1 MENQKLENLLNL
13 ALETPEALRE
23 KSLNLN
29 VGYEAASRTWEL
41 IVKYNGNLSALAA
54 MGIGVE
60 ELLAGYAV
68 LTVPEEFVDEVAGLP
83 EIEYVEKPKRLFF
96 AVDNLPMDE
105 LSADRALAGGISAD
119 YNSMEQAKEAS
130 CILPVTVRE
139 PYLNG
144 EGVIVGIIDSGIDY
158 TNRHF
163 RNADGSSRILYLW
176 DQTLPWE
183 EVPARGAERRPP
195 DGFLLG
201 TEFDKVQIDAALAA
215 DSPAEGFLLVPS
227 RDVSGHGTAVAGI
240 AAGSGVGGY
249 EGVAPESYLI
259 VVKLGAVDP
268 NSFPRTTELM
278 RAVTYVVKKAQ
289 QLGLPLALNLSFGNT
304 YGAHNGSSL
313 VERFLDNAS
322 EVGRTVICVGS
333 GNEGASAG
341 HLQGNAGLAGGRLLT
356 GADSYAE
363 LAVVA
368 YETALN
374 VQLWK
379 NYADSYRITLRS
391 PGGEEVLLPEGGF
404 GKLSFVME
412 QTVILVYMGEPTPYS
427 VAQEIYFDFI
437 PQREYI
443 ASGVWTFRIE
453 FVSGVTGQYYFYLP
467 SAGVRNAGTRF
478 FSPSPQVTLTIP
490 STAQKVVTVAA
501 YDSVYEAYADFSGRG
516 YMYPERTMGSAA
528 SGAVKPDLAAPG
540 VNILAPDTFGGY
552 GYFTGTSFATPFVTG
567 AAALLMQWGI
577 VRGNDLFLYGEKV
590 KAYLRR
596 GARALRGESEL
607 PNERVGADGII
618 VLSQLKASK
627 MNKFYGFSSM
637 KRLLRKQQNMIGI
650 SLFLVIKP

>member
-13 ALETPEALRE
+13 ALETPEALRA

-60 ELLAGYAV
+60 KLLAGYAV
-68 LTVPEEFVDEVAGLP
+68 LTVPEELVDEVAELP

-96 AVDNLPMDE
+96 AADNLPMDE
-105 LSADRALAGGISAD
+105 LSEGRVFRGGISAD
-119 YNSMEQAKEAS
+119 YHSMEQAKEAS

-158 TNRHF
+158 RNRHF
-163 RNADGSSRILYLW
+163 RNADGTSRILSLW

-183 EVPARGAERRPP
+183 EAAERRPP

-201 TEFDKVQIDAALAA
+201 TEFDKAQIDAALAA

-259 VVKLGAVDP
+259 VVKLGTVAPD
-268 NSFPRTTELM
+268 SFPRTTELM

-313 VERFLDNAS
+313 LERFLDNAS

-341 HLQGNAGLAGGRLLT
+341 HVQSSVAEGGRLFAGT
-356 GADSYAE
+356 RSYTE
-363 LAVVA
+363 LAVAA

-391 PGGEEVLLPEGGF
+391 PGGEEIQLPEGGF
-404 GKLSFVME
+404 GKLSFLME
-412 QTVILVYMGEPTPYS
+412 QTVILVYMGEPTPYA

-437 PQREYI
+437 PQKDYI
-443 ASGVWTFRIE
+443 ASGVWTFRVE
-453 FVSGVTGQYYFYLP
+453 FVSGVSGQYYFYLP
-467 SAGVRNAGTRF
+467 SAGVRNSGTRF
-478 FSPSPQVTLTIP
+478 FEPSPQVTLTIP

-516 YMYPERTMGSAA
+516 YIYPERTMGLVAA
-528 SGAVKPDLAAPG
+528 GAVKPDLAAPG

-596 GARALRGESEL
+596 GARALRGESKL
-607 PNERVGADGII
+607 PNERVG
-618 VLSQLKASK
+618 
-627 MNKFYGFSSM
+627 YGA
-637 KRLLRKQQNMIGI
+637 LCVED
-650 SLFLVIKP
+650 SLPL

>member
-1 MENQKLENLLNL
+1 MGTVFMPDTAEMRNEMDNQKLENLLNL
-13 ALETPEALRE
+13 ALETPETLRE

-41 IVKYNGNLSALAA
+41 IVKYNGNLSQLAT

-68 LTVPEEFVDEVAGLP
+68 LTVPEELVDEVAELP

-96 AVDNLPMDE
+96 ALDYLPMDE
-105 LSADRALAGGISAD
+105 LSGGRASAD
-119 YNSMEQAKEAS
+119 SLFAEYHSMEQAKEAS

-139 PYLNG
+139 PYLDGKNV
-144 EGVIVGIIDSGIDY
+144 VIGLIDSGIDY
-158 TNRHF
+158 RNRHF
-163 RNADGSSRILYLW
+163 RKADGTSRILYLW

-183 EVPARGAERRPP
+183 ETPVQGDREAGVPEERMRRPP
-195 DGFLLG
+195 EGFLLG
-201 TEFDKVQIDAALAA
+201 TEFDKAQIDAALAA

-240 AAGSGVGGY
+240 AAGSGAGGY

-268 NSFPRTTELM
+268 DSFPRTTELM

-313 VERFLDNAS
+313 LERFLDNAS

-341 HLQGNAGLAGGRLLT
+341 HVQGNVGAAGGRLSVGDT
-356 GADSYAE
+356 GYTE
-363 LAVVA
+363 LAVAA

-391 PGGEEVLLPEGGF
+391 PGGEEIQLPENGF
-404 GKLSFVME
+404 GKLSFLME
-412 QTVILVYMGEPTPYS
+412 QTVILVYMGEPTPYA

-437 PQREYI
+437 PQKDYI
-443 ASGVWTFRIE
+443 ASGVWRFRLEI
-453 FVSGVTGQYYFYLP
+453 VSGVSGQYYFYLP
-467 SAGVRNAGTRF
+467 SAGVRNSGTRF
-478 FSPSPQVTLTIP
+478 FEPSPQVTLTIP

-516 YMYPERTMGSAA
+516 YMYPERTMGLAA
-528 SGAVKPDLAAPG
+528 AGAVKPDLAAPG
-540 VNILAPDTFGGY
+540 VDILAPNTLGGY

-607 PNERVGADGII
+607 PNERVG
-618 VLSQLKASK
+618 
-627 MNKFYGFSSM
+627 YGA
-637 KRLLRKQQNMIGI
+637 LCVAE
-650 SLFLVIKP
+650 SLPR

>member
-1 MENQKLENLLNL
+1 MTSE
-13 ALETPEALRE
+13 
-23 KSLNLN
+23 
-29 VGYEAASRTWEL
+29 
-41 IVKYNGNLSALAA
+41 
-54 MGIGVE
+54 
-60 ELLAGYAV
+60 
-68 LTVPEEFVDEVAGLP
+68 
-83 EIEYVEKPKRLFF
+83 
-96 AVDNLPMDE
+96 
-105 LSADRALAGGISAD
+105 
-119 YNSMEQAKEAS
+119 
-130 CILPVTVRE
+130 
-139 PYLNG
+139 
-144 EGVIVGIIDSGIDY
+144 GIDY
-158 TNRHF
+158 RNRHF
-163 RNADGSSRILYLW
+163 RNADGTSRILYLW

-183 EVPARGAERRPP
+183 EAAAGDSMETGGRTEEAGETARAAERRPP
-195 DGFLLG
+195 EGFLLG
-201 TEFDKVQIDAALAA
+201 TEFDKAQIDAALAA

-240 AAGSGVGGY
+240 AAGSGAGGY

-259 VVKLGAVDP
+259 VVKLGTVDP
-268 NSFPRTTELM
+268 DSFPRTTELM

-313 VERFLDNAS
+313 LERFLDNAS

-341 HLQGNAGLAGGRLLT
+341 HVQSNVAAGGRLFDGT
-356 GADSYAE
+356 RSYTE
-363 LAVVA
+363 LAVAA

-379 NYADSYRITLRS
+379 NYADNYRITLRS
-391 PGGEEVLLPEGGF
+391 PGGEEIQLPERGF
-404 GKLSFVME
+404 GKLTFLME
-412 QTVILVYMGEPTPYS
+412 QTVILVYMGEPTPYA

-437 PQREYI
+437 PQGDYI
-443 ASGVWTFRIE
+443 ASGVWTFRLE

-467 SAGVRNAGTRF
+467 SAGVRNSGTRF
-478 FSPSPQVTLTIP
+478 FEPSPQVTLTIP

-516 YMYPERTMGSAA
+516 YIYPERTMGLVAA
-528 SGAVKPDLAAPG
+528 GAVKPDLAAPG

-607 PNERVGADGII
+607 PNERVG
-618 VLSQLKASK
+618 
-627 MNKFYGFSSM
+627 YGA
-637 KRLLRKQQNMIGI
+637 LCVED
-650 SLFLVIKP
+650 SLPL

>member
-68 LTVPEEFVDEVAGLP
+68 LTVPEELVDAVAELP

-105 LSADRALAGGISAD
+105 LSEGRASAD
-119 YNSMEQAKEAS
+119 SLFAEYHSMEQAKEAS

-144 EGVIVGIIDSGIDY
+144 ESVVVGIVDSGIDY
-158 TNRHF
+158 RNRHF
-163 RNADGSSRILYLW
+163 RNADGMSRILYLW

-183 EVPARGAERRPP
+183 EAAAGDTMETGGRTEEAGETALAAERRPP
-195 DGFLLG
+195 EGFLLG
-201 TEFDKVQIDAALAA
+201 TEFDKAQIDAALAA

-249 EGVAPESYLI
+249 EGVAPQSYLI

-268 NSFPRTTELM
+268 DSFPRTTELM

-289 QLGLPLALNLSFGNT
+289 QLGMPLALNLSFGNT

-313 VERFLDNAS
+313 LERFLDNAS

-341 HLQGNAGLAGGRLLT
+341 HVQGNVGAAGGRLSVGDT
-356 GADSYAE
+356 GYTE
-363 LAVVA
+363 LAVAA

-374 VQLWK
+374 VQLWI

-391 PGGEEVLLPEGGF
+391 PGGEEIQLPENGF
-404 GKLSFVME
+404 GKLSFLME
-412 QTVILVYMGEPTPYS
+412 QTVILVYMGEPTPYA

-437 PQREYI
+437 PQRNYI
-443 ASGVWTFRIE
+443 ASGVWIFRLE

-467 SAGVRNAGTRF
+467 SAGVRNSGTRF
-478 FSPSPQVTLTIP
+478 FEPSPQVTLTIP

-516 YMYPERTMGSAA
+516 YMYPERTMGLAA
-528 SGAVKPDLAAPG
+528 AGAVKPDLAAPG

-607 PNERVGADGII
+607 PNERVG
-618 VLSQLKASK
+618 
-627 MNKFYGFSSM
+627 YGA
-637 KRLLRKQQNMIGI
+637 LCVED
-650 SLFLVIKP
+650 SLPL